1 MSVLFLEGETQNS
14 CPWGEIV
21 AQSVGLNAFFKKNWF
36 IYWLRWVFVALGRLF
51 LVVSS
56 CGKWGLP
63 FSVVCGLL
71 TAAAPLV
78 EEHLLGVLGFRS
90 CGTRAWSLHGMWGL
104 PRPGIEPVSLCCQ
117 AGSLTTGPPGMPS
130 EYILTVYSFLK
141 VFFFKAVSLK
151 YISLIIN

>member
-21 AQSVGLNAFFKKNWF
+21 APISWIECFFQKNYF

-63 FSVVCGLL
+63 LSVVCGLL

-78 EEHLLGVLGFRS
+78 EEHLLGVLGLVAPWHVGPSRTWDWTSVPVLPGRFFNH
-90 CGTRAWSLHGMWGL
+90 GTTREAIRIHSY
-104 PRPGIEPVSLCCQ
+104 S
-117 AGSLTTGPPGMPS
+117 
-130 EYILTVYSFLK
+130 ILFFK
-141 VFFFKAVSLK
+141 GFFFFKQFHWNTIHLS
-151 YISLIIN
+151 